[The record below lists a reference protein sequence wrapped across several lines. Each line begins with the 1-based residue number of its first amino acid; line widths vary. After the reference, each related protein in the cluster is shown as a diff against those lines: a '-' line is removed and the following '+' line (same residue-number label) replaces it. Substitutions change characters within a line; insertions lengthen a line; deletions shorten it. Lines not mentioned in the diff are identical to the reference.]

1 MTTAQCISQTNFV
14 FPGLTSVY
22 HGKVRDVYEIEGKY
36 LVMVASD
43 RISAFDFI
51 LSRHIP
57 YKGQVLN
64 QIAAKFLEM
73 SKDIV
78 PNWILSIPDPN
89 VAIGIKCEPIKIEM
103 VIRGYLS
110 GHAWRIYKSGGRMI
124 CGVKMPNGMKEN
136 DAFPE
141 AIITPAT
148 KASEGHDED
157 ISKEEIISKGILS
170 ESEYLKLESYTRKL
184 FKMGSDYASTKGLI
198 LVDTKYEFGYYNG
211 QIYLMDEIHTPDSSR
226 YFFKETYSDFQK
238 KGVKQRHLSKEFIRE
253 WLMENNFQGLKGQSM
268 PEMDDDIVE
277 KVSAR
282 YLELYAIL
290 TGDELEIGSEVDVL
304 NRIESNILRALTEL
318 KKT

>member
-1 MTTAQCISQTNFV
+1 MTTTQCISQTNFV
-14 FPGLTSVY
+14 FPGQTSVY
-22 HGKVRDVYEIEGKY
+22 HGKVRDVYEIDGKY

-51 LSRHIP
+51 LSRQIP

-73 SKDIV
+73 SKEIV
-78 PNWILSIPDPN
+78 PNWVLSVPDPN

-103 VIRGYLS
+103 VIRAYLS
-110 GHAWRIYKSGGRMI
+110 GHAWRVYKDGGRVI
-124 CGVKMPNGMKEN
+124 CGVKMPDGMAEN
-136 DAFPE
+136 DKFPE

-157 ISKEEIISKGILS
+157 ISREEIISKGILP
-170 ESEYLKLESYTRKL
+170 ESEYIKLENYTRKL
-184 FKMGSDYASTKGLI
+184 FNMGSDYASTKGLI
-198 LVDTKYEFGYYNG
+198 LVDTKYEFGYHNG

-226 YFFKETYSDFQK
+226 YFFKETYADLQR
-238 KGVKQRHLSKEFIRE
+238 KGLKQRHLSKEFIRE
-253 WLMENNFQGLKGQSM
+253 WLMEHNFQGLEGQLM

-282 YLELYAIL
+282 YLELYTKL
-290 TGDELEIGSEVDVL
+290 TGEEPKIGNEDDVL
-304 NRIESNILRALTEL
+304 KRIEDNILRALAEL